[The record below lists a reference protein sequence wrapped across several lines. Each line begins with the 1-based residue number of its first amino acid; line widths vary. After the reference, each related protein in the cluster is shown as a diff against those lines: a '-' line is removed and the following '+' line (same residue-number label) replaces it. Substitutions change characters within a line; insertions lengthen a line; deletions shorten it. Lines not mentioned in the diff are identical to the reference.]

1 MHLPDN
7 REKNTDSP
15 KKIINMPNTKSPLM
29 RALQK
34 AFRNARMA
42 QQQHEKNEKPP
53 FADSRRRF
61 IKTTASAAAITAV
74 SGTSFLASCA
84 KKNPP
89 VIAIVG
95 AGMAGLY
102 AGYILRNAGY
112 TAHIYE
118 ASDRTGGRIFTAR
131 NVMGVGTHTELG
143 AEFIDSTHADIL
155 RLADDFNLSLLDTQ
169 TKEESALEPAKYFIG
184 GKIISDTEI
193 LTLFQPYVARIE
205 QDIEAFSDDF
215 NYQHSTE
222 HDQRLDR
229 LSLAEYLQ
237 EIGIN
242 GVLYSLIDIAYTT
255 EYGLDIAEQSCINFL
270 MLINPQMDK
279 RFKYSGYSDERFK
292 IVGGNQ
298 SLTDSLADLLEGQIF
313 TDKSLTA
320 ISRQSEG
327 DKIHLRFASKGGGI
341 QNVVADFA
349 IITIPFTI
357 LRQVDIDYP
366 LSSAKKQAIQ
376 ELGYGQNAKFFMGFN
391 KKVWREQMATGFM
404 FSDTIVQNAWDH
416 TQLQTGAGAGFTV
429 FTGGAA
435 SKEMRNLDNA
445 AFANQCMPVLNQVYP
460 GIQETATGVYSRFY
474 WPDYQFS
481 KASYVCFKPGQYTTL
496 EGAQSAQEGRLYF
509 AGEHCSFE
517 FQGFMNGAAETGR
530 LAAEAILKAIK

>member
-1 MHLPDN
+1 MAN
-7 REKNTDSP
+7 A
-15 KKIINMPNTKSPLM
+15 KSPLM

-34 AFRNARMA
+34 AYHKALSA
-42 QQQHEKNEKPP
+42 QKKPVNSKNNP
-53 FADSRRRF
+53 FADSRRKF
-61 IKTTASAAAITAV
+61 IKTTASATALTALGG
-74 SGTSFLASCA
+74 SAFLASCT

-112 TAHIYE
+112 TAQIYE

-169 TKEESALEPAKYFIG
+169 TVEESGLEPARYFIE
-184 GKIISDTEI
+184 GKLVSDADI
-193 LTLFQPYVARIE
+193 LAAFTPFVSRIE

-215 NYQHSTE
+215 NYQNSTE
-222 HDQRLDR
+222 HDQRLDN
-229 LSLAEYLQ
+229 LSLDAYLQ
-237 EIGIN
+237 EIGIS
-242 GVLYSLIDIAYTT
+242 GVLYTLIDVAYTT

-270 MLINPQMDK
+270 MLINPRMEK
-279 RFKYSGYSDERFK
+279 RFKYSGYSDERYK
-292 IVGGNQ
+292 IVSGNQ

-320 ISRQSEG
+320 ISQQNEG
-327 DKIHLRFASKGGGI
+327 DKVHLRFTSAGGGV
-341 QNVVADFA
+341 QHVVADYV

-357 LRQVDIDYP
+357 LRQVDIQYP
-366 LSSAKKQAIQ
+366 LSAAKKKAIQ

-391 KKVWREQMATGFM
+391 KKVWREQGATGFM

-416 TQLQTGAGAGFTV
+416 TQLQTGSGAGFTV
-429 FTGGAA
+429 FTGGVA
-435 SKEMRNLDNA
+435 SKEMQARNNE
-445 AFANQCMPVLNQVYP
+445 AFANLCMPVLNAVYP
-460 GIQETATGVYSRFY
+460 GMADTANQVYSRFY
-474 WPDYQFS
+474 WPDYKFS

-496 EGAQSAQEGRLYF
+496 EGAQSAREGRLFF

-530 LAAEAILKAIK
+530 LAAEAILKAIA